1 VNLPNPRHLRSI
13 FTLQGAGMAE
23 YQITYWKD
31 IPSMVTARAGR
42 RERAK
47 VELSQRFQIAIDD
60 AAMRAGLI
68 GTDAY
73 LEQWRR
79 DEWREREGGVEAVAA
94 AVATEIEDEYT
105 PERLTQIVRGIR

>member
-1 VNLPNPRHLRSI
+1 
-13 FTLQGAGMAE
+13 
-23 YQITYWKD
+23 TYWKN
-31 IPSMVTARAGR
+31 IPSMVSAREGR

-47 VELSQRFQIAIDD
+47 AELGERFQFAIDE

-79 DEWREREGGVEAVAA
+79 GDWQEREGSPNDVAA
-94 AVATEIEDEYT
+94 AVAAELEAEYT
-105 PERLTQIVRGIR
+105 PERLAKILRGVQ

>member
-1 VNLPNPRHLRSI
+1 
-13 FTLQGAGMAE
+13 MAE
-23 YQITYWKD
+23 YQITYWKN
-31 IPSMVTARAGR
+31 IPSMVSARAGR

-47 VELSQRFQIAIDD
+47 AELSERFQQAIDE

-79 DEWREREGGVEAVAA
+79 GEWQEREGSVEEVAA
-94 AVATEIEDEYT
+94 AVAAELEAEYT
-105 PERLTQIVRGIR
+105 PERLARMLREVQ

>member
-1 VNLPNPRHLRSI
+1 
-13 FTLQGAGMAE
+13 MAE
-23 YQITYWKD
+23 YQITYWQN
-31 IPSMVTARAGR
+31 IPSMVSARAGR

-47 VELSQRFQIAIDD
+47 AELSERFQQAIDE

-79 DEWREREGGVEAVAA
+79 GDWQAREGDVEEVAA
-94 AVATEIEDEYT
+94 AVAAELEAEFT
-105 PERLTQIVRGIR
+105 PERLAKLLREIR